1 MVRHARVRTECPLLF
16 FFLENGKQKRC
27 FAAFKGG
34 GVLSLNRFGWEALTT
49 CAAEYRSAVAGV
61 LLYTVY
67 FYYLFFNSSPYS
79 APILYAMKC
88 LRFFGFITP
97 FQLCSLSPLTY
108 SLFVNTHHASLF
120 VSSHRFAVT
129 FPTAI
134 FSNQPFTDEAL
145 FLNYALNSSRGYYLI
160 VNKLVFTKFLPCQHA
175 ASNSASHRN

>member
-1 MVRHARVRTECPLLF
+1 MLC
-16 FFLENGKQKRC
+16 C
-27 FAAFKGG
+27 FQRGG
-34 GVLSLNRFGWEALTT
+34 IFPESLWVGGTHHCT
-49 CAAEYRSAVAGV
+49 AEYRSAVAGV

-67 FYYLFFNSSPYS
+67 FYYLLQFLSLFRTDLVCYEVSSF
-79 APILYAMKC
+79 LW
-88 LRFFGFITP
+88 FITP
-97 FQLCSLSPLTY
+97 FQLCNLSPLTY